1 MVSLERRL
9 RIVVVGCAVLLAG
22 NDALP
27 YLGLRDDSCQTMFSA
42 LHWDERRNNHLFVPQ
57 RAVSDLWAYL
67 VVTDVAIEPP
77 PGSEREALVAE
88 WLTRPGRLRNTEA
101 LRVAVRTLC
110 DGGHRV
116 GMTVHR
122 SDLDDPVVR
131 HEDACAVSA
140 LSRPNALLP
149 VRVYETDVPA
159 GDFVQ

>member
-1 MVSLERRL
+1 MIPLQRRL
-9 RIVVVGCAVLLAG
+9 RAVVVVCALLLTA

-42 LHWDERRNNHLFVPQ
+42 LNWGERWNNHLFVPQ
-57 RAVSDLWAYL
+57 HAVSDLWAYL
-67 VVTDVAIEPP
+67 AVTDVAIA
-77 PGSEREALVAE
+77 PGPVTEREALVAE
-88 WLTRPGRLRNTEA
+88 WLTRPDRLRNTEA

-122 SDLDDPVVR
+122 SDLEDPIVR
-131 HEDACAVSA
+131 HEDACAVPA

-159 GDFVQ
+159 GLVQ